1 LSASYSNDKLK
12 HIDTTPMKRC
22 PQCNRVEADDNLAFC
37 RADGVALIN
46 VSGSVSGDVAT
57 TKFGSGSESSE
68 IQTSLLPHTSTTP
81 EINRNTGPT
90 TVLTPGQTQA
100 TTRDLAKPK
109 RRVFAS
115 AALGLLLV
123 VVLGLGYLYWFY
135 WARAKNSDAPIESI
149 AVLPFQN
156 KNSDTD
162 SEYLSDGLA
171 ESLIFRLSQLPGL
184 KVSPTS
190 SVMRYKGKE
199 PEVER
204 IAKELGVEAVMTGRF
219 VKRGNNLN
227 ITVELVDVKNNKS
240 LWGEH
245 YERKVSDLLTTQR
258 EMATVIAQ
266 KLQLKLAGNESRGIT
281 KRYTDNN
288 EAYQLYLKGRFHFY
302 KRSKDDLE
310 RSIDLFK
317 QAIRLDPDFALAHVG
332 LAESYGVIPSFPFA
346 SANEMMPQAKAAAAR
361 ALELD
366 PDLPEAHAVAG
377 MIAATYDWDW
387 TRAEREFKKSL
398 ELDPN
403 IANTHYRYAW
413 VYLSPVG
420 RHEDAISEMKRAMEL
435 EPLSLQQGA
444 NFAAVYMYARQFD
457 LAVEQAKKTYELDP
471 GQIGAQSW
479 LQYTYNAKGMYA
491 ESLSMSE
498 KISRSDYVFFG
509 QRGIA
514 LAKAGR
520 RQEAEEVLKS
530 WRELA
535 KTRYVMAY
543 WMAAVYAALGNK
555 DAAFA
560 ELEKSYQQR
569 EWFFPRLKTDPFM
582 DPLRT
587 DPRFADLEKRIGLP
601 Q

>member
-1 LSASYSNDKLK
+1 
-12 HIDTTPMKRC
+12 MKRC
-22 PQCNRVEADDNLAFC
+22 PQCNRVEEDDSLGFC
-37 RADGVALIN
+37 RTDGVALIN
-46 VSGSVSGDVAT
+46 DPRSLGGDADPAR
-57 TKFGSGSESSE
+57 FSSSQRSSE
-68 IQTSLLPHTSTTP
+68 IETSLLPHASTTP
-81 EINRNTGPT
+81 EIVRNTGPT
-90 TVLTPGQTQA
+90 TTLPAPQSQA
-100 TTRDLAKPK
+100 TTRNLSKPK
-109 RRVFAS
+109 RRVFA
-115 AALGLLLV
+115 AVGVVLV
-123 VVLGLGYLYWFY
+123 FVLGLGYFYWFN
-135 WARAKNSDAPIESI
+135 WSRAKNAHAPIESV

-162 SEYLSDGLA
+162 SEYLSDGLT

-199 PEVER
+199 PEVEK
-204 IAKELGVEAVMTGRF
+204 IAHELGVEAVMTGRF
-219 VKRGNNLN
+219 VKRGENLN

-258 EMATVIAQ
+258 EMATAIAQ
-266 KLQLKLAGNESRGIT
+266 KLQLKLVGKESRGIT

-288 EAYQLYLKGRFHFY
+288 EAFQLYLKGRFHFY

-310 RSIDLFK
+310 RSIEIFQ
-317 QAIRLDPDFALAHVG
+317 QAIKLDPNFALAYVG
-332 LAESYGVIPSFPFA
+332 LAESYGVFPSFPYA
-346 SANEMMPQAKAAAAR
+346 SANEMMPQAKAAAAK

-366 PDLPEAHAVAG
+366 TDLPEAHAVAG
-377 MIAATYDWDW
+377 MLAATYDWDW
-387 TRAEREFKKSL
+387 ARAEREFKKSL
-398 ELDPN
+398 ELDSN

-420 RHEDAISEMKRAMEL
+420 RHEEAIAEMKRAMEL

-479 LQYTYNAKGMYA
+479 LQFTYNAKGMYA

-498 KISRSDYVFFG
+498 KISRADYVFFG

-514 LAKAGR
+514 LAKVGR

-582 DPLRT
+582 DPLRD
-587 DPRFADLEKRIGLP
+587 DPRFADLVKRIGLP

>member
-1 LSASYSNDKLK
+1 
-12 HIDTTPMKRC
+12 M
-22 PQCNRVEADDNLAFC
+22 FC
-37 RADGVALIN
+37 RTDGVALI
-46 VSGSVSGDVAT
+46 DDPHVA
-57 TKFGSGSESSE
+57 SE
-68 IQTSLLPHTSTTP
+68 IETSLLPHTSTTP
-81 EINRNTGPT
+81 EINRSTGPT
-90 TVLTPGQTQA
+90 TVLKASQNPS
-100 TTRDLAKPK
+100 TRDLNKPK
-109 RRVFAS
+109 RRAFPLVAV
-115 AALGLLLV
+115 GLVL
-123 VVLGLGYLYWFY
+123 VVLGLGVFYWFY
-135 WARAKNSDAPIESI
+135 WSRAKSSDAPIESI

-199 PEVER
+199 PEVEK
-204 IAKELGVEAVMTGRF
+204 IARELGVEAVMTGRL
-219 VKRGNNLN
+219 VKRGDSLN

-258 EMATVIAQ
+258 EMATAIAQ
-266 KLQLKLAGNESRGIT
+266 KLQLKLAGNETRGIT
-281 KRYTDNN
+281 KKYTDNN

-302 KRSKDDLE
+302 KRSKNDLE
-310 RSIDLFK
+310 RSIEIFQ
-317 QAIRLDPDFALAHVG
+317 QATKLDPNFALAYVG
-332 LAESYGVIPSFPFA
+332 LAESYGVIPSFPYA
-346 SANEMMPQAKAAAAR
+346 SANEMMPHAKAAAAK

-387 TRAEREFKKSL
+387 AKAEREFKKSL
-398 ELDPN
+398 ELDAN

-413 VYLSPVG
+413 VYLSPMG
-420 RHEDAISEMKRAMEL
+420 RHDEAIAEMKRATDL

-457 LAVEQAKKTYELDP
+457 LAVEQARRMYELDP

-479 LQYTYNAKGMYA
+479 LQFSYNAKGMYA
-491 ESLSMSE
+491 ESLAMSE

-509 QRGIA
+509 QRGYA
-514 LAKAGR
+514 LAQTGR
-520 RQEAEEVLKS
+520 RKEAEEVLKR
-530 WRELA
+530 WKELA
-535 KTRYVMAY
+535 KTRYVMSY
-543 WMAAVYAALGNK
+543 WIAVVYAALG
-555 DAAFA
+555 DTEAAFA
-560 ELEKSYQQR
+560 ELEESYQQR

-582 DPLRT
+582 DPLRS
-587 DPRFADLEKRIGLP
+587 DPRFADLLKRTGLP